1 MRKVKG
7 RRNRSMGMG
16 WAFRLPPVRGKT
28 GGVGSEEKN
37 HEIQTQLWESLGR
50 LMVRPIAKFAQRGES
65 VMLGRNVWVLV
76 PHHVKS
82 SSGAILGKKK
92 KRLANAADNPEGT
105 AGGCPLTCWPESS
118 FNRD

>member
-92 KRLANAADNPEGT
+92 KDLQTLRTIQKAQLEAVH
-105 AGGCPLTCWPESS
+105 
-118 FNRD
+118 